1 MLTHTLHLLTRAQ
14 RDGYGVLACNVIGL
28 DHAEAI
34 VQGAEA
40 ERAPV
45 ILQVSQNAIRYRLG
59 RLEPLVTAC
68 RELALAAAV
77 PVALHL
83 DHATTREICERA
95 VAAGMSSVMF
105 DASSDDDAV
114 NIARTGE
121 TARWAHDRRIA
132 IEGEIGVVG
141 GKGGPVTTVEE
152 MTDPDAAARYVA
164 ATGVDLLAI
173 AVGTE
178 HGMARKTRIDLE
190 RIAAIRAAVAVP
202 LVLHGSSGVPDADLR
217 EAVRLGIAKVNM
229 ATQLNAAFTAA
240 IRDHLV
246 ADPHVTDPRRYGA
259 PAREAMAAVVQD
271 KCRLVGASGRA

>member
-1 MLTHTLHLLTRAQ
+1 MLSHTLHLLTRAQ

-68 RELALAAAV
+68 RETALAADV

-83 DHATTREICERA
+83 DHATTREMCERA

-105 DASSDDDAV
+105 DASSDDEEV

-141 GKGGPVTTVEE
+141 GKEGAVTTVEG
-152 MTDPDAAARYVA
+152 MTDPDAAAHYVA
-164 ATGVDLLAI
+164 ATGVDLLAV

-178 HGMARKTRIDLE
+178 HGMARETRIDLG
-190 RIAAIRAAVAVP
+190 RISAIRAMVDVP
-202 LVLHGSSGVPDADLR
+202 LVLHGTSGVPDEDLR
-217 EAVRLGIAKVNM
+217 EAVRLGITKVNM
-229 ATQLNAAFTAA
+229 ATQLNAAYTGA
-240 IRDHLV
+240 IREHL
-246 ADPHVTDPRRYGA
+246 ATDPHVTDPRRYCS
-259 PAREAMAAVVQD
+259 PAREAMAAVVRA
-271 KCRLVGASGRA
+271 KCRLIGASGRA